1 MPDKS
6 VQYMLMAGLFF
17 ALMNVCVKYVSHI
30 PTLEVVLFRSV
41 FSLVVTYYFLRKNN
55 IPPFGNQIGTLT
67 LRGIAGCL
75 GLIGSFYTLQHI
87 PLASAVTI
95 NYLSPFFTA
104 ILGIFIAKQKVRP
117 IQFFYFFISILGVF
131 LLKGFDFRISNL
143 DIAIGLGAALC
154 AGLAYNMIAKSK
166 GKDHPLVIIFYFPLL
181 TIPFVGIYSIFHW
194 KTPIGMDWLFLLL
207 IGIFT
212 QIAQYYMTL
221 SYQSANLA
229 KVASLNYLGVIY
241 ALIFGYFL
249 FNETFNWMSFIA
261 IAIILLGVVLNI
273 FDNKIRKK
281 ENPMD
286 ERN

>member
-1 MPDKS
+1 MRDKS
-6 VQYMLMAGLFF
+6 IQYMLLAGLFF
-17 ALMNVCVKYVSHI
+17 ALMNICVKYVSHL
-30 PTLEVVLFRSV
+30 PTLEVVLFRSI
-41 FSLVVTYYFLRKNN
+41 FSLVVTYYLLKKNN
-55 IPPFGNQIGTLT
+55 IPPLGNQIGTLT

-104 ILGIFIAKQKVRP
+104 ILGIFIAKQKIRP
-117 IQFFYFFISILGVF
+117 IQFLYFSISIFGVF
-131 LLKGFDFRISNL
+131 LLKGFDFRISSL
-143 DIAIGLGAALC
+143 DLSIGIGSALF
-154 AGLAYNMIAKSK
+154 AGIAYNMIARSK

-181 TIPFVGIYSIFHW
+181 TIPVVGIYSLFHW
-194 KTPIGMDWLFLLL
+194 QTPVGVDWLYLLL

-241 ALIFGYFL
+241 ALAFGYLL
-249 FNETFNWMSFIA
+249 FGESFNMMSYIA
-261 IAIILLGVVLNI
+261 IGIIILGVLLNI
-273 FDNKIRKK
+273 FDQKIWQKIKPR
-281 ENPMD
+281 
-286 ERN
+286 

>member
-1 MPDKS
+1 VANKS
-6 VQYMLMAGLFF
+6 VQYMLLAGFFF
-17 ALMNVCVKYVSHI
+17 ALMNVCVKYVSHL

-55 IPPFGNQIGTLT
+55 IPPLGNQIGILT

-104 ILGIFIAKQKVRP
+104 ILGIFIAKQTIRP
-117 IQFFYFFISILGVF
+117 IQFLYFAISILGVL
-131 LLKGFDFRISNL
+131 LLKGFDFRISTL
-143 DIAIGLGAALC
+143 DITIGLGAAFF
-154 AGLAYNMIAKSK
+154 AGIAYNMIAKSK

-194 KTPIGMDWLFLLL
+194 VTPIGTDWIVLLL

-212 QIAQYYMTL
+212 QVAQYYMTL

-229 KVASLNYLGVIY
+229 KVASLNYLGVVY
-241 ALIFGYFL
+241 ALLFGYFL
-249 FNETFNWMSFIA
+249 FGETFDLMSFVC
-261 IAIILLGVVLNI
+261 IAIILLGVILNL
-273 FDNKIRKK
+273 FDQKIWKK
-281 ENPMD
+281 IKL
-286 ERN
+286 R

>member
-1 MPDKS
+1 
-6 VQYMLMAGLFF
+6 MLLAGIFF
-17 ALMNVCVKYVSHI
+17 ALMNICVKYVSHL

-41 FSLVVTYYFLRKNN
+41 FSLVVTYYLLRKHN
-55 IPPFGNQIGTLT
+55 IPPLGNQIGTLT

-117 IQFFYFFISILGVF
+117 IQFLYFFISILGVV
-131 LLKGFDFRISNL
+131 LLKGFDFRISTI
-143 DIAIGLGAALC
+143 DILIGLGAAFF
-154 AGLAYNMIAKSK
+154 AGIAYNMISKSK

-194 KTPIGMDWLFLLL
+194 ETPIGMDWFYLLL

-221 SYQSANLA
+221 SYQNANLA

-241 ALIFGYFL
+241 ALGFGYIL
-249 FNETFNWMSFIA
+249 FDESFNLMSIVA
-261 IAIILLGVVLNI
+261 IGIILLGVVLNL
-273 FDNKIRKK
+273 FDTKIWAKIK
-281 ENPMD
+281 PK
-286 ERN
+286 

>member
-1 MPDKS
+1 
-6 VQYMLMAGLFF
+6 MLLAGFFF
-17 ALMNVCVKYVSHI
+17 AIMNICVKYVSHL
-30 PTLEVVLFRSV
+30 PTLEVVLFRSI
-41 FSLVVTYYFLRKNN
+41 FSLVVTYYFLRKHN
-55 IPPFGNQIGTLT
+55 IAPLGNEIGVLT

-104 ILGIFIAKQKVRP
+104 ILGIFIAKQNIRP
-117 IQFFYFFISILGVF
+117 IQFLYFFISITGVI

-143 DIAIGLGAALC
+143 DIIIGLGAALF

-181 TIPFVGIYSIFHW
+181 TIPVVGIYSFFHW
-194 KTPIGMDWLFLLL
+194 QTPIGMDWLILLL
-207 IGIFT
+207 IGICT

-229 KVASLNYLGVIY
+229 KVASLNYLGVVY
-241 ALIFGYFL
+241 ALLFGYFL
-249 FNETFNWMSFIA
+249 FGETFNSMSFIA
-261 IAIILLGVVLNI
+261 IGIILLGVILNL
-273 FDNKIRKK
+273 FDKKIWQIIKPK
-281 ENPMD
+281 
-286 ERN
+286 